1 MASPHCMAVGESQKT
16 VVAEGS
22 GTTHHRGQTSR
33 TRNCDLS
40 LVEYLSTAAHVK
52 RGRNPRGPPRKAK
65 YYLATDS
72 GLVP

>member
-1 MASPHCMAVGESQKT
+1 MAVGELQRIS
-16 VVAEGS
+16 VAEGP
-22 GTTHHRGQTSR
+22 GTVRHRGQKPR
-33 TRNCDLS
+33 TRNPDLS

-52 RGRNPRGPPRKAK
+52 RGWNPRGPPRKAK